1 MYTIEYYNNITYFIN
16 SMIFSGR
23 STDTLNYD
31 SLNYNQY
38 NGNVPTNIY
47 SIISIIHL
55 KIFAIL
61 YCKFIIINTYSTL
74 QNVLI
79 KCV

>member
-1 MYTIEYYNNITYFIN
+1 
-16 SMIFSGR
+16 MIFSGT
-23 STDTLNYD
+23 STDTLNYN

-47 SIISIIHL
+47 SIISIIDL

-61 YCKFIIINTYSTL
+61 YCYFSIINTYSIL
-74 QNVLI
+74 QNILI